1 MFHSAAQPSA
11 PGVHQV
17 TVLYTGRGSCRHQCC
32 PVGTTYELW
41 VFALV
46 QDLYVALPV
55 PEQLKQ
61 AGDGASS
68 FAFLEKELRF
78 SQM

>member
-1 MFHSAAQPSA
+1 M
-11 PGVHQV
+11 
-17 TVLYTGRGSCRHQCC
+17 L
-32 PVGTTYELW
+32 
-41 VFALV
+41 

-55 PEQLKQ
+55 PEALRSGDN
-61 AGDGASS
+61 AGS

>member
-1 MFHSAAQPSA
+1 LI
-11 PGVHQV
+11 VDI
-17 TVLYTGRGSCRHQCC
+17 QC
-32 PVGTTYELW
+32 
-41 VFALV
+41 V

-55 PEQLKQ
+55 PEGLRSGEN
-61 AGDGASS
+61 AGS

>member
-1 MFHSAAQPSA
+1 VKSTVTNRP
-11 PGVHQV
+11 VT
-17 TVLYTGRGSCRHQCC
+17 TVLSR
-32 PVGTTYELW
+32 PVVL
-41 VFALV
+41 

-55 PEQLKQ
+55 PEQLKS
-61 AGDGASS
+61 GGGEGAAS

>member
-1 MFHSAAQPSA
+1 MVGLESCHLWLFANPFASGHHGWGCCHADGACA
-11 PGVHQV
+11 F
-17 TVLYTGRGSCRHQCC
+17 VLM
-32 PVGTTYELW
+32 L
-41 VFALV
+41 

-55 PEQLKQ
+55 PEALRSGDN
-61 AGDGASS
+61 AGS

>member
-1 MFHSAAQPSA
+1 MQGAEGWLFSAAA
-11 PGVHQV
+11 V
-17 TVLYTGRGSCRHQCC
+17 SCLFSRLLC
-32 PVGTTYELW
+32 L
-41 VFALV
+41 L

-55 PEQLKQ
+55 PEALRS
-61 AGDGASS
+61 GENASS

>member
-1 MFHSAAQPSA
+1 
-11 PGVHQV
+11 VHAK
-17 TVLYTGRGSCRHQCC
+17 RCC
-32 PVGTTYELW
+32 L
-41 VFALV
+41 

-55 PEQLKQ
+55 PEQLKS
-61 AGDGASS
+61 AGGEGAAS

>member
-1 MFHSAAQPSA
+1 MMLCARAEHHGNSRRTCCIALLLIRLCCTVPLC
-11 PGVHQV
+11 VHV
-17 TVLYTGRGSCRHQCC
+17 CVRLC
-32 PVGTTYELW
+32 
-41 VFALV
+41 A

-55 PEQLKQ
+55 PDALKSGEN
-61 AGDGASS
+61 AGS

>member
-1 MFHSAAQPSA
+1 M
-11 PGVHQV
+11 
-17 TVLYTGRGSCRHQCC
+17 
-32 PVGTTYELW
+32 
-41 VFALV
+41 

-55 PEQLKQ
+55 PEQLKSS
-61 AGDGASS
+61 GSDGAAS

>member
-1 MFHSAAQPSA
+1 MPEAICLPA
-11 PGVHQV
+11 
-17 TVLYTGRGSCRHQCC
+17 C
-32 PVGTTYELW
+32 PCSFTYP
-41 VFALV
+41 ALFLLLLLLLLL

-55 PEQLKQ
+55 PEPLRSGEN
-61 AGDGASS
+61 AGS